1 MHQVKKF
8 VHLLNKP
15 IKTLQ
20 MKNLRT
26 FLGIMSTIIVLAALV
41 TGILGYQNSSIN
53 ALWMA
58 VMLISLRHWLLI
70 EQIESK
76 VNEVIVTMRDQLV
89 DRQTNLRAEGKEL
102 GMADQFNLD
111 KCNEILKNFK
121 S

>member
-1 MHQVKKF
+1 
-8 VHLLNKP
+8 
-15 IKTLQ
+15 

-26 FLGIMSTIIVLAALV
+26 FLGIISTLVVLTALI
-41 TGILGYQNSSIN
+41 TGILGYKDSAIN

-70 EQIESK
+70 EQIERT
-76 VNEVIVTMRDQLV
+76 VNGVIVTIRDQLI

-111 KCNEILKNFK
+111 KCNELVKNFK